1 MRADRLLSFLMLLQ
15 SRGRMTAEDVASE
28 LGVSVRTVYRD
39 IEALS
44 MTGVPIYAESGPG
57 GGIGLMDSY
66 RTDLTGLSEDET
78 RALFMLSIPDPL
90 AQLGVE
96 KDLRGALLK
105 LSAALP
111 ARRRAGEDE
120 VKQRVHVDSS
130 WWFNRDECVPQLT
143 ALRDAVWRDRTIQ
156 CRCEM
161 MHRFEIPLRLDPYG
175 LVAKGGVWHL
185 VAGLNGKIRVYRVSQ
200 LSEVILTDER
210 FDRPDGFDLARFWKD
225 YCAEHERSQ
234 ALYLVRLRTSSDL
247 VGTLSLHLGPAA
259 GTMQLLASENQ
270 ADTPVHTEVGHDG
283 DALQGGRVSL
293 RAASVLVQVGFESL
307 EAARR
312 LLLGLGRAVEVL
324 EPEALRDSMRDYAEQ
339 ILSVYRREAMTTGK
353 PPPAIRSQS
362 MITMVHTSSEGAAA
376 P

>member
-15 SRGRMTAEDVASE
+15 SRGRMTAADVASE

-44 MTGVPIYAESGPG
+44 MTGVPIYANQGRW
-57 GGIGLMDSY
+57 GIGLMDSY

-78 RALFMLSIPDPL
+78 RALFMLSIPDPWRSWGSKRTCGRL
-90 AQLGVE
+90 AQT
-96 KDLRGALLK
+96 
-105 LSAALP
+105 SAALP

-259 GTMQLLASENQ
+259 AY
-270 ADTPVHTEVGHDG
+270 
-283 DALQGGRVSL
+283 
-293 RAASVLVQVGFESL
+293 
-307 EAARR
+307 
-312 LLLGLGRAVEVL
+312 AV
-324 EPEALRDSMRDYAEQ
+324 AC
-339 ILSVYRREAMTTGK
+339 
-353 PPPAIRSQS
+353 
-362 MITMVHTSSEGAAA
+362 
-376 P
+376 